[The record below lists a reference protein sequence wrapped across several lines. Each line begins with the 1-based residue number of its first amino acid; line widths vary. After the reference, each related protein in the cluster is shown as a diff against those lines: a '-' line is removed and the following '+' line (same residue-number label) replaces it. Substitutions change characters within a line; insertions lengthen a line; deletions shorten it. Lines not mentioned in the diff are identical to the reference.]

1 MTDSLSDSVTSTIL
15 DLLLSCHISANIL
28 ALTKGSG
35 YRGKKCANQHLTAN
49 ACYSALG
56 TRLRSVSVT
65 PYGLAVRD
73 NWKGRAAETALTD
86 RRRQSCRTP
95 SKPSWPLAFSLFLLL
110 VSRKKSSKSPWSWK
124 KKLWR
129 SSDLEL
135 LSPGFLARHTFSD
148 WRHFCL
154 SSKDYRLLACCLSV
168 FLAPCRKCQSWSKNR
183 SSTKKDRRGYIFF
196 WPGAFSARPFLF
208 PVSLWRGV
216 C

>member
-1 MTDSLSDSVTSTIL
+1 MTTSRFEPVR
-15 DLLLSCHISANIL
+15 DMRSSCHRAVNIC
-28 ALTKGSG
+28 ALTFGAG
-35 YRGKKCANQHLTAN
+35 NNPVKCANQHLSAV
-49 ACYSALG
+49 ACNYLLDTGFRSA
-56 TRLRSVSVT
+56 SVALYV
-65 PYGLAVRD
+65 LCVRD
-73 NWKGRAAETALTD
+73 NWKGRADKTALTD